1 MVIHASFYS
10 QTSLTSDVQKS
21 HHREM
26 LYSDGELHNLKK
38 MNLVMWD
45 VLTKW
50 AKTQELWYIPY
61 IIMNMPITQM
71 ATITIGMD
79 MVSTIPSSCC
89 FASIAAS
96 VKSNDS
102 LTTLK
107 LLQPYLFMERT
118 LKTYLKLGLR
128 SVIIQ

>member
-1 MVIHASFYS
+1 
-10 QTSLTSDVQKS
+10 
-21 HHREM
+21 
-26 LYSDGELHNLKK
+26 
-38 MNLVMWD
+38 MN
-45 VLTKW
+45 
-50 AKTQELWYIPY
+50 I
-61 IIMNMPITQM
+61 PITQM
-71 ATITIGMD
+71 ATIAIGME

-102 LTTLK
+102 LTALK

-118 LKTYLKLGLR
+118 LKTYLRLGLR

>member
-1 MVIHASFYS
+1 
-10 QTSLTSDVQKS
+10 
-21 HHREM
+21 
-26 LYSDGELHNLKK
+26 
-38 MNLVMWD
+38 
-45 VLTKW
+45 
-50 AKTQELWYIPY
+50 
-61 IIMNMPITQM
+61 MNMPITQM

-89 FASIAAS
+89 FANIAAS

-118 LKTYLKLGLR
+118 LKTYLILGLR